1 VKVKDFISILESGSL
16 GESDP
21 VSLASQVGGGK
32 LHLLMEEV
40 PLLFLE
46 NLSEIFI
53 QGEEGGGHSG
63 LGNKLSAG
71 QQSGLPPLSHH
82 ASQTTEPPCLPMSHH
97 EI

>member
-1 VKVKDFISILESGSL
+1 VKVKNFRSILESGSL

-40 PLLFLE
+40 LLLFLE
-46 NLSEIFI
+46 NLSEVFI

-63 LGNKLSAG
+63 LGNKLVR
-71 QQSGLPPLSHH
+71 PPPVLVGMNK
-82 ASQTTEPPCLPMSHH
+82 QEVKVYTEA
-97 EI
+97 EERQ